1 MKKGGKYDMNERI
14 KEVRKTLNL
23 TLEKFGERIG
33 IKKSSLSTIE
43 SGKSNAS
50 EQTIKSICR
59 EFKVNEEW
67 LRNGKGEMFLDLSR
81 SEEIAAFMGDV
92 LTDDD
97 GSAFKKQLISVL
109 SKLNKNEWK
118 VLESIA
124 EKMADEKKD

>member
-1 MKKGGKYDMNERI
+1 MNERI

-81 SEEIAAFMGDV
+81 SEEIASFMGDV
-92 LTDDD
+92 LTDED
-97 GSAFKKQLISVL
+97 GSTFKKQLISVL
-109 SKLNKNEWK
+109 SKLNENEWK

>member
-1 MKKGGKYDMNERI
+1 MNKRL
-14 KEVRKTLNL
+14 KEVRKTLGL
-23 TLEKFGERIG
+23 TQQEFADTIGSKRNTIAKYETETNVPSTAVISLICSKF
-33 IKKSSLSTIE
+33 
-43 SGKSNAS
+43 N
-50 EQTIKSICR
+50 
-59 EFKVNEEW
+59 VNEEW
-67 LRNGKGEMFLDLSR
+67 LRTGKGEMFIELSK

-109 SKLNKNEWK
+109 SKLNENEWK

>member
-92 LTDDD
+92 LTDED
-97 GSAFKKQLISVL
+97 GSTFKKQLISVL
-109 SKLNKNEWK
+109 SKLNENEWK

>member
-1 MKKGGKYDMNERI
+1 MNKRL
-14 KEVRKTLNL
+14 KEVRKALGL
-23 TLEKFGERIG
+23 TQQEFADTIGSKRNTIAKYETETNVPSTAVISLICSKF
-33 IKKSSLSTIE
+33 
-43 SGKSNAS
+43 N
-50 EQTIKSICR
+50 
-59 EFKVNEEW
+59 VNEEW
-67 LRNGKGEMFLDLSR
+67 LRTGKGEMFIELSK

-109 SKLNKNEWK
+109 SKLNENEWK

>member
-1 MKKGGKYDMNERI
+1 MNERI

>member
-1 MKKGGKYDMNERI
+1 MNERVREI
-14 KEVRKTLNL
+14 RKELNL
-23 TLEKFGERIG
+23 TMDKFGERIG
-33 IKKSSLSTIE
+33 IKKSAVSLIE
-43 SGKSNAS
+43 KGTNALT
-50 EQTIKSICR
+50 EQTMKSICR
-59 EFKVNEEW
+59 EFNVNEHW
-67 LRNGKGEMFLDLSR
+67 LRTGKGEMFLDLSR

-109 SKLNKNEWK
+109 SKLNENEWK